1 MTTSFMRYIKLISMM
16 LLVAHWNGCLGFLV
30 PMLQDFPDDCWVTI
44 NNLKVRAISKR
55 GEGTQLIEA
64 RLFAT
69 HLNGFLDTKV
79 HKQGSYFARISLN
92 MGAFG

>member
-44 NNLKVRAISKR
+44 NNLKVRLVSGGGIHNSFPVEVL
-55 GEGTQLIEA
+55 GM
-64 RLFAT
+64 F
-69 HLNGFLDTKV
+69 HP
-79 HKQGSYFARISLN
+79 
-92 MGAFG
+92 FG